1 MKYGR
6 FAAAFFS
13 CLFVITVVFAGIL
26 IMMDRQRN
34 DGARLPQTGTQEETV
49 VVQEPQKGETETT
62 GESETREDPQ
72 GGSETQEDPQEES
85 NTMEESEEESKN
97 DTTQDTPAAGE
108 GDFDGYDDFGNGY
121 VLKDGIR
128 YFDCPCPYPLK
139 VMEEKDGVVTWY
151 QEGTKTEA
159 TMILATETLRAKYRK
174 AMEAAGLESYSLKIN
189 GGLDDGPCVG
199 VYDGHIIFHGTV
211 TGEAVLSDGTVV
223 H

>member
-49 VVQEPQKGETETT
+49 VVHETQKGETETT
-62 GESETREDPQ
+62 WESETREDPQ
-72 GGSETQEDPQEES
+72 GESETQEDPQGES
-85 NTMEESEEESKN
+85 NTMEESKN

-174 AMEAAGLESYSLKIN
+174 VMEAAGLESYSLKIN
-189 GGLDDGPCVG
+189 GGLDEGPCVG

>member
-49 VVQEPQKGETETT
+49 VVQETPKGETETT

-72 GGSETQEDPQEES
+72 GESATQEDPQEES
-85 NTMEESEEESKN
+85 NTMEESKN

-189 GGLDDGPCVG
+189 GGLDEGPCVG

>member
-34 DGARLPQTGTQEETV
+34 DRARLPQTGTQEETV
-49 VVQEPQKGETETT
+49 VVQEPQKGKTETT
-62 GESETREDPQ
+62 EE
-72 GGSETQEDPQEES
+72 SETQEDPQEES

>member
-49 VVQEPQKGETETT
+49 VVHETQKGEIETT

-72 GGSETQEDPQEES
+72 GESETQEDPQEES
-85 NTMEESEEESKN
+85 NTMEESKN
-97 DTTQDTPAAGE
+97 DTTQDTPSAGE

>member
-49 VVQEPQKGETETT
+49 VVHETQKGETETT
-62 GESETREDPQ
+62 WESETREDPQ
-72 GGSETQEDPQEES
+72 GESETQEDPQGES
-85 NTMEESEEESKN
+85 NTMEESKN

-189 GGLDDGPCVG
+189 GGLDEGPCVG